1 MRQRAITAAVLV
13 PVLLVVLLLGG
24 VVLAAAV
31 AIITVLAAIEAFRL
45 LRSAGHEGFAGL
57 GTVLALFVVLD
68 AAFPK
73 VLEGSGLLLV
83 AIGIVLAAVASFTRI
98 DPHDGLQAWMA
109 TVFGALYVALLSFI
123 IRLGQAAPAVPD
135 SAPLQA
141 LNAETALD
149 PPPRVGSLVL

>member
-1 MRQRAITAAVLV
+1 M
-13 PVLLVVLLLGG
+13 
-24 VVLAAAV
+24 
-31 AIITVLAAIEAFRL
+31 
-45 LRSAGHEGFAGL
+45 
-57 GTVLALFVVLD
+57 LALVVVLD

-109 TVFGALYVALLSFI
+109 TIFGALYVALLSFI

-135 SAPLQA
+135 DAPLA
-141 LNAETALD
+141 CA
-149 PPPRVGSLVL
+149 RR